1 MDTTPIEE
9 NIFSF
14 PGRLPEMVA
23 LQFPT
28 LGIWVLHNGATMIEK
43 TKTDNAEDGPFSEI
57 ITVRE

>member
-1 MDTTPIEE
+1 
-9 NIFSF
+9 
-14 PGRLPEMVA
+14 MVA